1 MPFTFTPVVAGNP
14 IDAQPLQDVFDNLQ
28 AYINGGVAAGDLANN
43 TLQKHHI
50 MKGTYQPLPN
60 TFNFVSGICGGQSFT
75 SAEEKLSFMAGT
87 TTQPING
94 NVTRKYYPTTS
105 MTFYVEK
112 ECTAFFQFFA
122 CPLMFNF
129 ALSTTTTNEREGSIN
144 VYVDNETIY
153 DTKCWTHEEWYA
165 TQPTQRLRELF
176 SGHYMKKLS
185 VGWHTIGLEGY
196 TNGQDIFLI
205 NWGFTLE
212 TWHDNRSIANG
223 EGGQG

>member
-1 MPFTFTPVVAGNP
+1 MSFTFTPVVAGNP

-28 AYINGGVAAGDLANN
+28 AYINGGVVAGDLANN

-60 TFNFVSGICGGQSFT
+60 AFNFVSGICGGQSFT

-94 NVTRKYYPTTS
+94 NVARKYYPTTS

-129 ALSTTTTNEREGSIN
+129 AFLLVHLCLTLLYQQLRQMKEKVLLTSMLIMKQSLILNVGPMKSGMLLSQHK
-144 VYVDNETIY
+144 D
-153 DTKCWTHEEWYA
+153 YA
-165 TQPTQRLRELF
+165 NYSL
-176 SGHYMKKLS
+176 
-185 VGWHTIGLEGY
+185 
-196 TNGQDIFLI
+196 DII
-205 NWGFTLE
+205 
-212 TWHDNRSIANG
+212 
-223 EGGQG
+223 